1 MNQTETNTKGFFD
14 ILSNISEIPKKFISN
29 FVNLI
34 MSGNKKRL
42 KLQIEEKAAQVMSL
56 REEMMDLKDSQ
67 LRDKKE
73 EFQKRIAKGE
83 NLDSI
88 LIEAF
93 AVAREAA
100 RRVLGEEHYK
110 VQIMGGIALHM
121 GMIAEMKTGEGK
133 TLVGVLPAYLN
144 ALLGRGVHIV
154 TVNDYLARRDSKWM
168 GRVFRFLGMTVGCIT
183 SDGSRSATQKRKEYA
198 CDIIYCTNSELG
210 FDYLRDNMATS
221 LEECVQRDF
230 YYCII
235 DEADNVMIDDAKT
248 PLIISGAT
256 DITSETYIICDQ
268 IVKSLSPE
276 DYEIDKKE
284 MQANFTDSGL
294 EHCLEKF
301 RTIGQL
307 EASEELYSP
316 KNSVLLHQ
324 LSQALRANHLYRL
337 GIEYIVERDD
347 EEMYGESAKY
357 NSVKIVDENTGR
369 TMEGRR
375 YSDGLHQALEAKEGV
390 YIRPESETIASV
402 TYQRLF
408 RLFEKKSGMTGT
420 AESESEEFESTYGI
434 KCIAI
439 ETNRPKQRLD
449 LDDLMYIT
457 KEAKIRGMIEI
468 VRECN
473 ANGQPIIIGTP
484 SVESSEEVAYY
495 LEKTG
500 FELNLLNAKNH
511 EKEAE
516 IIANAGRYG
525 AITVVTNMAG
535 RGTDIKLGGDW
546 RILSAKMM
554 EGIEDEEEKIK
565 IEEEIKFETEQ
576 NKKLV
581 IEVGGIFILGFERN
595 EIGDRPENQL
605 RGRSGRQGDPGVS
618 RFLVSA
624 EDQIIKKFNPNMSA
638 LLRRFG
644 ASDDD
649 VLDHKWLTSAISN
662 AQERIKLYHQQMR
675 QSMQKYSDI
684 KEANMVRFYNLR
696 RSVLAK
702 TDLISYVAGE
712 FERLLTEG
720 KLNDMG
726 MEIVQLK
733 LDFYGKLKMLSQKG
747 ANKALKQVRA
757 IILENFDSAWRRYLL
772 LMNNAKDIVAFQRY
786 TDKDPLIS
794 YYNIAQN
801 RFSEIMY
808 DAMLGY
814 IKDLIS
820 MKVEME
826 DDRLSEINF
835 EMLRDYLFE
844 TREKR
849 KDLDLF
855 LEENTASED
864 DSTDEEDSADEDEL
878 ESDSKKDSTEEDE
891 PISNPEEESTSK

>member
-1 MNQTETNTKGFFD
+1 
-14 ILSNISEIPKKFISN
+14 
-29 FVNLI
+29 
-34 MSGNKKRL
+34 
-42 KLQIEEKAAQVMSL
+42 
-56 REEMMDLKDSQ
+56 
-67 LRDKKE
+67 
-73 EFQKRIAKGE
+73 
-83 NLDSI
+83 
-88 LIEAF
+88 
-93 AVAREAA
+93 
-100 RRVLGEEHYK
+100 
-110 VQIMGGIALHM
+110 
-121 GMIAEMKTGEGK
+121 
-133 TLVGVLPAYLN
+133 
-144 ALLGRGVHIV
+144 
-154 TVNDYLARRDSKWM
+154 
-168 GRVFRFLGMTVGCIT
+168 
-183 SDGSRSATQKRKEYA
+183 
-198 CDIIYCTNSELG
+198 
-210 FDYLRDNMATS
+210 
-221 LEECVQRDF
+221 
-230 YYCII
+230 
-235 DEADNVMIDDAKT
+235 
-248 PLIISGAT
+248 
-256 DITSETYIICDQ
+256 
-268 IVKSLSPE
+268 
-276 DYEIDKKE
+276 
-284 MQANFTDSGL
+284 
-294 EHCLEKF
+294 
-301 RTIGQL
+301 
-307 EASEELYSP
+307 
-316 KNSVLLHQ
+316 
-324 LSQALRANHLYRL
+324 
-337 GIEYIVERDD
+337 
-347 EEMYGESAKY
+347 
-357 NSVKIVDENTGR
+357 
-369 TMEGRR
+369 
-375 YSDGLHQALEAKEGV
+375 
-390 YIRPESETIASV
+390 
-402 TYQRLF
+402 
-408 RLFEKKSGMTGT
+408 
-420 AESESEEFESTYGI
+420 
-434 KCIAI
+434 
-439 ETNRPKQRLD
+439 
-449 LDDLMYIT
+449 
-457 KEAKIRGMIEI
+457 
-468 VRECN
+468 
-473 ANGQPIIIGTP
+473 
-484 SVESSEEVAYY
+484 
-495 LEKTG
+495 
-500 FELNLLNAKNH
+500 
-511 EKEAE
+511 
-516 IIANAGRYG
+516 
-525 AITVVTNMAG
+525 
-535 RGTDIKLGGDW
+535 
-546 RILSAKMM
+546 
-554 EGIEDEEEKIK
+554 
-565 IEEEIKFETEQ
+565 
-576 NKKLV
+576 
-581 IEVGGIFILGFERN
+581 
-595 EIGDRPENQL
+595 
-605 RGRSGRQGDPGVS
+605 
-618 RFLVSA
+618 
-624 EDQIIKKFNPNMSA
+624 MSA